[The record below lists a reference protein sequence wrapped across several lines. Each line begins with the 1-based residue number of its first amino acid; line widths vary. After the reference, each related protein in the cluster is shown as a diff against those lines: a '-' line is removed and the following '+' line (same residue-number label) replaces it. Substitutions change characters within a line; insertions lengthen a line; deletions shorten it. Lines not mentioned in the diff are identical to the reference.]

1 MTQKAIAETLG
12 YLLVQICKAHRT
24 KAQELLSEVGL
35 HTGQEMLLLQL
46 WRGDGCTHS
55 ELAEELCNQPAT
67 VTRMVDRLASA
78 GLVQRQDD
86 AEDRRV
92 SRVYLTAEGQ
102 ALQQPV
108 ENVWQRLED
117 MSFANLTLEEQV
129 LLRRLLLQVFENIG
143 D

>member
-1 MTQKAIAETLG
+1 MQKPITETLG
-12 YLLVQICKAHRT
+12 YLLVQICKAHRA
-24 KAQELLSEVGL
+24 KAQELLSQVGL

-46 WRGDGCTHS
+46 WHEDGCTHS

-86 AEDRRV
+86 TEDRRI
-92 SRVYLTAEGQ
+92 SRVYLTEAGQ

-108 ENVWQRLED
+108 EGVWQQLED